1 MQLAFRGEMVVQGLA
16 LPGKVMQVV
25 LALRHGMVV
34 VVAAQVVAAE
44 MDLGKLVA
52 QAESVFNIQFL
63 VLQLITVVVV
73 VVVVKAALEHLTAEQ
88 VV

>member
-1 MQLAFRGEMVVQGLA
+1 MQLAFRGEMVVQDLA

-34 VVAAQVVAAE
+34 AEAAQVEAAE

-63 VLQLITVVVV
+63 VLQLITVAVAAG
-73 VVVVKAALEHLTAEQ
+73 VVKAALEHLTAEQ